1 MKNTKARR
9 VLTRLWK
16 KSMFETH
23 KTVEEYASAVR
34 VRIQKTFGGEYKH
47 DASLDETYDL
57 LIKHKVIKE
66 RGKSDGK

>member
-1 MKNTKARR
+1 
-9 VLTRLWK
+9 
-16 KSMFETH
+16 MFETH